1 LTRRANHKV
10 TLSLTFEFMLKRG
23 KMLNLSLEVPTCHW
37 RKTLGA
43 ARKVARLGE
52 IAGLKREDS
61 KVCPPHLKVEMQ
73 RCQG

>member
-1 LTRRANHKV
+1 
-10 TLSLTFEFMLKRG
+10 
-23 KMLNLSLEVPTCHW
+23 MLNLNEEVPTCHW

-52 IAGLKREDS
+52 IAGLKRDNS
-61 KVCPPHLKVEMQ
+61 KGVPSFNVEMQ